1 MNLITNSIKGF
12 YSSVK
17 SDLDWQAKRSLVRTL
32 VKEVNIDL
40 DKVDVVFKI
49 KELENPAQNGQN
61 QKMVHCLRGLGTGMT
76 SFFLVQITLMSQYL
90 YSCVIGRLMFT
101 TQEVHTVVSQAVG

>member
-1 MNLITNSIKGF
+1 MSKG
-12 YSSVK
+12 S
-17 SDLDWQAKRSLVRTL
+17 
-32 VKEVNIDL
+32 
-40 DKVDVVFKI
+40 
-49 KELENPAQNGQN
+49 
-61 QKMVHCLRGLGTGMT
+61 GMT